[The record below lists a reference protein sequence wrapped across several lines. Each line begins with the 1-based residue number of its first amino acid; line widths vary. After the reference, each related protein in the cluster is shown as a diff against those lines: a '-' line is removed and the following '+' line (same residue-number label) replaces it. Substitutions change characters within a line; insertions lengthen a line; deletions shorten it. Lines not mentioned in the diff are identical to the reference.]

1 MPMPLANI
9 EPCMRRDCTFPGIGL
24 PAVAASGT
32 IAANSLV
39 NPFEHWSMLQRI
51 GT

>member
-1 MPMPLANI
+1 MSFGDSG
-9 EPCMRRDCTFPGIGL
+9 PCMRRDCTFPGIGL